1 MNSTAILVVIGRVGS
16 SPQLSHTPD
25 GTPITDVRVAV
36 SEYKKGAGEHNSIT
50 RWHEVTLRGRQA
62 ETACES
68 LGPGDLIAATG
79 KLSVDE
85 YTDREGV
92 ARFQLKVSATGY
104 DVLMR
109 KQTPAGTATA
119 PR

>member
-1 MNSTAILVVIGRVGS
+1 MNSTATVIVIGRVGS
-16 SPQLSHTPD
+16 SPQLRYTPD
-25 GTPITDVRVAV
+25 GTPITDVRVGV
-36 SEYKKGAGEHNSIT
+36 SEYRKGAGEHNSIT
-50 RWHEVTLRGRQA
+50 RWHEVTLRGKQA

-92 ARFQLKVSATGY
+92 ARFQLKVSAPGY

-109 KQTPAGTATA
+109 KQASGGAA
-119 PR
+119 VAR